1 MNCTDL
7 HSKGCGP
14 DSEEHLN
21 VCLQTKHTFQCFPE
35 PRPGS
40 SAEQL
45 PGLLQIAPAEDLTLS
60 MDGQRVFAL
69 NLFLGWVIFCPGLHV
84 DFAMVKCRRRE
95 FCLNAI
101 LLIQSRF
108 PPPRPSSPFRI
119 ALIKSRYPT
128 IGGVS
133 PNKVFYK
140 AKRVV
145 FAVSRA
151 CADGEACIT

>member
-60 MDGQRVFAL
+60 MDGQQVFAL
-69 NLFLGWVIFCPGLHV
+69 NLFLSVSHFLSWPTRGVCCGE
-84 DFAMVKCRRRE
+84 MQE
-95 FCLNAI
+95 EGI
-101 LLIQSRF
+101 L
-108 PPPRPSSPFRI
+108 P
-119 ALIKSRYPT
+119 
-128 IGGVS
+128 
-133 PNKVFYK
+133 
-140 AKRVV
+140 
-145 FAVSRA
+145 
-151 CADGEACIT
+151 